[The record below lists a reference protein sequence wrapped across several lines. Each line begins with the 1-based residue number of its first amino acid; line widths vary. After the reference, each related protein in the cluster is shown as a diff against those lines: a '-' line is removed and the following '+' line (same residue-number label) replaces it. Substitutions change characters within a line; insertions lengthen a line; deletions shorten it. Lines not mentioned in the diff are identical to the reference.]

1 MGRALFFLF
10 VCLLL
15 AVACDPGRG
24 LPDPNVGLDSVP
36 PEDTVTVLPPD
47 TLPGDAGG
55 DTIAPDTAVPGDD
68 VLDAFVADVGG
79 DTEDGG
85 PTPDV
90 PPLDLAIP
98 DLPPGVSPALQ
109 FNEVTTRDP
118 TGGEDWF
125 ELIATGDEAV
135 LLSDYAV
142 VDGDPNHL
150 LEPLPDIWMDPGEI
164 FVVKAISAADWSP
177 YPHVPFKLG
186 SNDGLTL
193 VKDGE
198 LVDRVEW
205 YGQAPPEGTTLCRLD
220 PGEPPWQLCK
230 PTPNQ
235 PNEDVE
241 LKLSTCYDPF
251 LWDRVT
257 PVHLNLGA
265 GAWQAM
271 LAAPEAEEYH
281 AGDLQFGPI
290 QVNDVAIRIKGGNSI
305 AAVAQTGT
313 QRFSFK
319 IDLNEYVPLQKLC
332 GLKKLVLHNGWGD
345 PSLLREHLAYRL
357 ARALDLPA
365 PRTAFVDLT
374 VEGVHLGVYLMVE
387 PVDDDFFLKEHF
399 ADDNGDLYQADAPA
413 GSLEE
418 LGDVFADY
426 PGLAAKNNQDTTN
439 HAALLTFINVLNH
452 GTPQEWPAV
461 LRVKDA
467 LRYLAWNTVL
477 TNLDS
482 YNGSG
487 ANYYLYEQQGVF
499 TLLPWDA
506 DEAFGG
512 HGCGCTD
519 DALLAFAVDEPT
531 CGPLA
536 ARPLLQRLLSVPAHA
551 SKYREYV
558 EDLLAGG
565 FAPAT
570 FALWTEAAA
579 AVIRPELEEGSYFQD
594 IDAFE
599 AALLAGAPGGPF
611 GLQAFV
617 DARNLHLSAQLG
629 GTEQTTHG
637 GQGNCTSGTP

>member
-1 MGRALFFLF
+1 MGRGPSILI
-10 VCLLL
+10 VSLLL

-24 LPDPNVGLDSVP
+24 VLEPGPGVDAAPPSDTIPILPQ
-36 PEDTVTVLPPD
+36 D
-47 TLPGDAGG
+47 TLPDGTEEDTSLDSSEPDLDGFVPDDVGDA
-55 DTIAPDTAVPGDD
+55 
-68 VLDAFVADVGG
+68 
-79 DTEDGG
+79 EDSG
-85 PTPDV
+85 PVPDV
-90 PPLDLAIP
+90 PPIDLADP
-98 DLPPGVSPALQ
+98 DLPPGETPALL
-109 FNEVTTRDP
+109 FNEVITKDP
-118 TGGEDWF
+118 AGDDWF
-125 ELIATGDEAV
+125 ELIAAGDEAV

-150 LEPLPDIWMDPGEI
+150 LEPLPAIWVDPGEV
-164 FVVKAISAADWSP
+164 FVVKAIGAADWSP

-193 VKDGE
+193 AKDGQ
-198 LVDRVEW
+198 LIDRIEW
-205 YGQAPPEGTTLCRLD
+205 FGQRPPEGTTLCRLPD
-220 PGEPPWQLCK
+220 GESTWQLCK

-241 LKLSTCYDPF
+241 LKAFICYDPF

-257 PVHLNLGA
+257 PLHLNLDA
-265 GAWQAM
+265 GAWQDMVAT
-271 LAAPEAEEYH
+271 PEAEEYH

-290 QVNDVAIRIKGGNSI
+290 EVNDVAIRIKGGNSI
-305 AAVAQTGT
+305 ASVAQTGT

-319 IDLNEYVPLQKLC
+319 IDINEYVPLQKFC

-357 ARALDLPA
+357 ARELGLPA

-374 VEGVHLGVYLMVE
+374 IEEQHLGVYLMVE
-387 PVDDDFFLKEHF
+387 PVDDDFFLEEHF
-399 ADDNGDLYQADAPA
+399 DNDNGDLYQADPPA
-413 GSLEE
+413 GSLED
-418 LGDVFADY
+418 LGDAFADY
-426 PGLAAKNNQDTTN
+426 PGLEPKSNQETTN
-439 HAALLTFINVLNH
+439 HAALLTFIDVLNH
-452 GTPQEWPAV
+452 GPSQEWPAV
-461 LRVKDA
+461 LRIKDA

-487 ANYYLYEQQGVF
+487 SNYYLYEQEGVF

-512 HGCGCTD
+512 HGCGCDD
-519 DALLAFAVDEPT
+519 DALLAFAMDEPT

-536 ARPLLQRLLSVPAHA
+536 ERPLIERLLGVPVHGA
-551 SKYREYV
+551 KYREYV

-565 FAPAT
+565 FAPET

-579 AVIRPELEEGSYFQD
+579 AVIRPELEDGVYFQD

-599 AALLAGAPGGPF
+599 AALLDGADGGPF

-617 DARNLHLSAQLG
+617 DARAAHLAAQLSG
-629 GTEQTTHG
+629 AEPTTHE
-637 GQGNCTSGTP
+637 GQGNCPTEGP